1 MTELQMANE
10 WLMKNQRK
18 MVSCPF
24 QPGQLT
30 ISKNACSKRYVLGKS
45 ENPADLLKGD
55 LFHYTFKRGLSL
67 CRECPIGRKQAVAHP
82 EPMRTSPE
90 AFSQSRKPESGK
102 GGRGDH
108 RRRGVQNLGASG
120 GRA

>member
-1 MTELQMANE
+1 MTQLQTANE

-18 MVSCPF
+18 LVSCPY

-30 ISKNACSKRYVLGKS
+30 ISKNACSKRYVLGKN

-67 CRECPIGRKQAVAHP
+67 CRECPIGRKLAVAHETQ
-82 EPMRTSPE
+82 EPQIPLNRIFQE
-90 AFSQSRKPESGK
+90 QSRRNHGAGTRAK
-102 GGRGDH
+102 G
-108 RRRGVQNLGASG
+108 
-120 GRA
+120 